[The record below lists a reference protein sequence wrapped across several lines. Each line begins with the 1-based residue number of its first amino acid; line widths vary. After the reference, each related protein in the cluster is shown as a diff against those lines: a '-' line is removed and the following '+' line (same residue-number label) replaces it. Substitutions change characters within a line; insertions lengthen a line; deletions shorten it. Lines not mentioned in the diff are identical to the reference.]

1 MISTSDRYLDT
12 PDGALRSAGLAAR
25 LRTSSEAMAPRITVK
40 SLAREGAGAVHRRLE
55 LEAPLAAPLEAP
67 LAASPAAADGEPFDP
82 AGWPAS
88 AARDAII
95 GASGGNRLEVI
106 ATIRQARFQRDVR
119 IGASRVELSLDTIEA
134 RRADGTGDHW
144 VELEAELLDGTT
156 GDLEALGR
164 RLAAHADLAPATSG
178 KLDRALG
185 RMSGRPG

>member
-1 MISTSDRYLDT
+1 MSITDRYLDT
-12 PDGALRSAGLAAR
+12 ARGTLRAAGLAAR
-25 LRTSSEAMAPRITVK
+25 IRTGISVDAAWITVK
-40 SLAREGAGAVHRRLE
+40 SLASEGAGAVHRRLE
-55 LEAPLAAPLEAP
+55 LEAPLAA
-67 LAASPAAADGEPFDP
+67 SPAAADGDWFDP

-95 GASGGNRLEVI
+95 RASGGSPLEVI

-119 IGASRVELSLDTIEA
+119 IGASRAELSLDTIETT
-134 RRADGTGDHW
+134 RADGTGDRW

-164 RLAAHADLAPATSG
+164 RLAARADLAPATSS

>member
-55 LEAPLAAPLEAP
+55 LEAP